1 MCLLPPCVECAA
13 VRSPGRPHLHHIIL
27 IHLYWFL
34 YLSLSICVE
43 CATMRSPGHVPLHHI
58 IVIHHTGSLHLSLST
73 CVECARV
80 RSPGSPPLHH
90 INLIFQSWSLYLS
103 LFSCVE
109 CATVRSPGRDFP
121 VYFHP
126 LSYPFPLLTFKPAAA
141 EAPQLVI
148 VLEWFR
154 VDMHM
159 HSGQEQLGTK
169 VKTTGAQL
177 PKHNFTSKRH
187 SYKSVGS
194 PQLFR
199 ARRAHVNLSMN
210 VESAH
215 TCTHGGTHTQNT
227 RKHTFSIHAKHHMGS
242 LC

>member
-1 MCLLPPCVECAA
+1 MQQYAHQGFRIYIILSPSISIGFCISRYPSVLSVQQCARQGMCLY
-13 VRSPGRPHLHHIIL
+13 II
-27 IHLYWFL
+27 
-34 YLSLSICVE
+34 LSLSITL
-43 CATMRSPGHVPLHHI
+43 ALYISRYPP
-58 IVIHHTGSLHLSLST
+58 
-73 CVECARV
+73 VECARV
-80 RSPGSPPLHH
+80 RLPGSPPLHH

-103 LFSCVE
+103 LFPCVE

-215 TCTHGGTHTQNT
+215 TCTHGGTHTQIT